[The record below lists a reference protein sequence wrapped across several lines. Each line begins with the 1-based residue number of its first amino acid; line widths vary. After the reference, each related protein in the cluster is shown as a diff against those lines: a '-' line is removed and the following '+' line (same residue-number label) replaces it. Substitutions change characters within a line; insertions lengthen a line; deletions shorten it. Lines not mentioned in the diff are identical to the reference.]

1 MKRRTRDLLGWFEQ
15 FDAWLLF
22 AVLALT
28 VVGVVMVYNAGSFR
42 TASSVYYLV
51 HHVIRLLIGL
61 AVMVVLAGLDYRRLR
76 QRRVVLPLVG
86 LSLVLVSMT
95 LLFRGTPLVI
105 TRAGA
110 SRWLN
115 LPLIPVQPVELLKVV
130 LVVFLAQRC
139 AGGFARVA
147 RDRERLLVTLLVP
160 LAAVAMLVLQPNY
173 GNAAVMI
180 VITIIILFLA
190 GLPGRWLATLG
201 GAAVAVSVP
210 GYFLS
215 DKIGNRLDVWW
226 RVLRGGHAEYQVEQS
241 LIGLGAGGWH
251 GAGFGG
257 SHQRFS
263 FLPDPHTDFIFS
275 VVGEELGLIGCLV
288 LLFLFVLFAWRGFN
302 IARSVGDDFGSL
314 LAAGLT
320 TLITVYAAIN
330 LGMVTALLPV
340 MGLPLPF
347 VSYGGSAMITNL
359 AAVGILLSIDRQGR
373 ELRAL
378 RERVTRING
387 RTRGR

>member
-1 MKRRTRDLLGWFEQ
+1 MNRRARDILTWLEQ
-15 FDAWLLF
+15 FDGWLLLS
-22 AVLALT
+22 VLLLALL
-28 VVGVVMVYNAGSFR
+28 GLVMVYNAGSFR
-42 TASSVYYLV
+42 VASSTYYLV
-51 HHVIRLLIGL
+51 HHLVRLLIGFAL
-61 AVMVVLAGLDYRRLR
+61 MIFLAGRDYRILR
-76 QRRVVLPLVG
+76 RRHVVLPLVI
-86 LSLVLVSMT
+86 LALVMVSMT
-95 LLFRGTPLVI
+95 IIFRGTGLVI

-115 LPLIPVQPVELLKVV
+115 LPYLPVQPVELLKVA
-130 LVVFLAQRC
+130 LVIFLAHRC

-147 RDRERLLVTLLVP
+147 RDRNRLLVTLAVPVVGVVLLV
-160 LAAVAMLVLQPNY
+160 MQPNF
-173 GNAAVMI
+173 GNAAVMLL
-180 VITIIILFLA
+180 ITILVLFLA
-190 GLPGRWLATLG
+190 GLPARLLTGMSA
-201 GAAVAVSVP
+201 AAVILAVP

-215 DKIGNRLDVWW
+215 PKIGSRLDAWW
-226 RVLRGGHAEYQVEQS
+226 TVLNGGSGEYQVEQS

-275 VVGEELGLIGCLV
+275 VMGEELGLIGCL
-288 LLFLFVLFAWRGFN
+288 LMLFLFVLFAWRGYN
-302 IARSVGDDFGSL
+302 IARTAGDDFGSL
-314 LAAGLT
+314 TAAGLT
-320 TLITVYAAIN
+320 TMVIVYAVIN
-330 LGMVTALLPV
+330 IGMVTALLPV

-378 RERVTRING
+378 RKRVTRIAV
-387 RTRGR
+387 

>member
-1 MKRRTRDLLGWFEQ
+1 MNRRTRDFLSWFEQ
-15 FDAWLLF
+15 YDGWLLLS
-22 AVLALT
+22 VLLLAIL
-28 VVGVVMVYNAGSFR
+28 GVVMVYNAGSFR
-42 TASSVYYLV
+42 MASSTHYLV
-51 HHVIRLLIGL
+51 HHVIRLAIGL
-61 AVMVVLAGLDYRRLR
+61 AVMVFLAGRDYKILRR
-76 QRRVVLPLVG
+76 RRVVLPLVV
-86 LSLVLVSMT
+86 LALVLVSMT
-95 LLFRGTPLVI
+95 LIFRGTSLVI

-115 LPLIPVQPVELLKVV
+115 LPFMAVQPVELLKVV

-139 AGGFARVA
+139 AGGFERVM
-147 RDRERLLVTLLVP
+147 RDRNRLLITLLVP
-160 LAAVAMLVLQPNY
+160 LAAVIMLVMQPNF
-173 GNAAVMI
+173 GNAAVL
-180 VITIIILFLA
+180 VFITILMLFVA
-190 GLPGRWLATLG
+190 GLSGRLLAILSGTV
-201 GAAVAVSVP
+201 VALAIP

-215 DKIGNRLDVWW
+215 EKIGNRVDAWW
-226 RVLRGGHAEYQVEQS
+226 IALTVGDAEYQVEQS

-275 VVGEELGLIGCLV
+275 VMGEELGLIGCLFM
-288 LLFLFVLFAWRGFN
+288 LFLFVLFAWRGYN
-302 IARSVGDDFGSL
+302 IARTVGDDFGSL

-320 TLITVYAAIN
+320 TMIVVYAAIN
-330 LGMVTALLPV
+330 IGMVTALLPV

-378 RERVTRING
+378 RKRVTRITG
-387 RTRGR
+387 

>member
-1 MKRRTRDLLGWFEQ
+1 MSRRARDWLGWFEQ
-15 FDAWLLF
+15 FDGWLLLSVG
-22 AVLALT
+22 VLL
-28 VVGVVMVYNAGSFR
+28 VLGVVMVYNAGAFR
-42 TASSVYYLV
+42 TASSTYYLF
-51 HHVIRLLIGL
+51 HHVVRLLIGL

-76 QRRVVLPLVG
+76 QRRVVLPLLGVG
-86 LSLVLVSMT
+86 LVLVSLT
-95 LLFRGTPLVI
+95 ILLRGTPLVI

-110 SRWLN
+110 SRWLD

-130 LVVFLAQRC
+130 LVIFLAQRC

-147 RDRERLLVTLLVP
+147 RDRNRLLATLSAP
-160 LAAVAMLVLQPNY
+160 LLAVIMLVLQPNY

-180 VITIIILFLA
+180 LITILVLFLA

-201 GAAVAVSVP
+201 GVTALAAIP

-215 DKIGNRLDVWW
+215 DKIGNRIDVWW
-226 RVLRGGHAEYQVEQS
+226 RVLHGGPAEYQVQQS

-275 VVGEELGLIGCLV
+275 VMGEELGLIGCLV
-288 LLFLFVLFAWRGFN
+288 MLFLFVLFAWRGFN
-302 IARSVGDDFGSL
+302 IARTAGDDFGSL

-320 TLITVYAAIN
+320 TMIAVYAAIN

-378 RERVTRING
+378 RERVTRITG
-387 RTRGR
+387 